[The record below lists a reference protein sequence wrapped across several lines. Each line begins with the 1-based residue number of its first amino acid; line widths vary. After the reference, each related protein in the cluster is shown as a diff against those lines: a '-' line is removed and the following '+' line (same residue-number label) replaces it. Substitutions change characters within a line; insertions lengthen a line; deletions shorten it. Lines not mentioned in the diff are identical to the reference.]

1 MNPPV
6 AFDLF
11 GGVEILGEAEMQVAL
26 QGVAED
32 DGFVVAEAP
41 HDILK
46 VQRGFGEPVDGEGHV
61 LDDHRGAGFA
71 HGAHR
76 REEPLADVPQDGVL
90 RDPVGEGEGPLEGDP
105 LQGVGHR
112 ADLPLE
118 LFGRVGPGFH
128 QQGGGRVGERLQV
141 ARHPRLVLDRP
152 QGGAVHEFDRGH
164 RLVAQN
170 GRGGGGALD
179 LGEDHEGAR
188 LAGVFNHGLIGD
200 LGDEPQRALRADH
213 QVQQDVEG
221 VLEVHQGVEAEAGGV
236 LDLVFASNALRQGR
250 VGTHLLAEGIDRV
263 EQVLAGVAEFVA
275 AGGVGGVEQGAVL
288 EKDAHAGDRAVA
300 VLGGAAAHAARV
312 VGGDA
317 ADHGRV
323 DGGRVGADLAAVGGQ
338 IAVGVAAD
346 HTGLQPDA
354 PAVVDDRIAVPAAAG
369 HDEHRV
375 GHRLAREAC
384 PRGAKGD
391 RGVRT
396 VRGLQNS
403 GDFGFR
409 VGAHDD
415 LGDQPIKAGVR
426 AVGEGAQRVRE

>member
-1 MNPPV
+1 MWT
-6 AFDLF
+6 
-11 GGVEILGEAEMQVAL
+11 
-26 QGVAED
+26 
-32 DGFVVAEAP
+32 
-41 HDILK
+41 
-46 VQRGFGEPVDGEGHV
+46 
-61 LDDHRGAGFA
+61 
-71 HGAHR
+71 
-76 REEPLADVPQDGVL
+76 
-90 RDPVGEGEGPLEGDP
+90 
-105 LQGVGHR
+105 
-112 ADLPLE
+112 LPLE
-118 LFGRVGPGFH
+118 FLGREGPGFH
-128 QQGGGRVGERLQV
+128 QQGGGLRREHLQV
-141 ARHPRLVLDRP
+141 VRHPGLVLDRP

-170 GRGGGGALD
+170 GRGRRGVLD

-188 LAGVFNHGLIGD
+188 LAGVFDHGLIGD

-221 VLEVHQGVEAEAGGV
+221 VLEVHQGVEAEPGGV
-236 LDLVFASNALRQGR
+236 LDLVFAANALRQGR
-250 VGTHLLAEGIDRV
+250 VGTHLFAEGIHRV

-288 EKDAHAGDRAVA
+288 KEDAHAGDRAVA

-323 DGGRVGADLAAVGGQ
+323 DGGRVGADLAAVGGE

-346 HTGLQPDA
+346 DTGLQPDA
-354 PAVVDDRIAVPAAAG
+354 SAVVDDLVAVPAAAG

-375 GHRLAREAC
+375 GHRLARKAC
-384 PRGAKGD
+384 PRGAEGD
-391 RGVRT
+391 RGVRM
-396 VRGLQNS
+396 VRGLQDS
-403 GDFGFR
+403 GDFGLG

-415 LGDQPIKAGVR
+415 LGDQTVEAGVR